1 MTLIQKRD
9 LARGLTLAS
18 LLLLTLLMIA
28 ASLSTEHAKTPP
40 LAAYLFVIGIKIV
53 PLLCFLPG
61 LLHYRATT
69 GVWLAL
75 LLLPFFCL
83 AVLYAFDSGRE
94 GTLGLMQALVI
105 AFCFWTALLFTRW
118 QRAVDADA

>member
-18 LLLLTLLMIA
+18 LLTIVLLMMVA
-28 ASLSTEHAKTPP
+28 TLSGTHANTPP
-40 LAAYLFVIGIKIV
+40 IAAYLFVIAIKTL

-61 LLHYRATT
+61 LLRYRAAT

-83 AVLYAFDSGRE
+83 AVLYAFDSGQA
-94 GTLGLMQALVI
+94 GLLGLLQALLI
-105 AFCFWTALLFTRW
+105 AFCFWSALLFTRW
-118 QRAVDADA
+118 QRAVDAQA